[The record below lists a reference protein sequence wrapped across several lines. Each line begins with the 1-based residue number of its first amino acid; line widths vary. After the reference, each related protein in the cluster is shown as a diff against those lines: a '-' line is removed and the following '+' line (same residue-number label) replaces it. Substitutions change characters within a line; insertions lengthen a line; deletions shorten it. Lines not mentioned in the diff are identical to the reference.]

1 VLLAALE
8 PLGTFLHDPPERTWV
23 ARKSSCTIIKIERG
37 SNSARTGRAPDPAKP
52 EVIDLRSSPA
62 ILAVDDVAENLEIIS
77 MRLSAHG
84 YCVATARDGEEGLA
98 KARAEKPDLVL
109 LDIMMPKLDGIA
121 VLKELKRDPTL
132 GFIPVILLTAKA
144 DRSDVVEGLD
154 AGADD
159 YLTKPFDQAGL
170 VARVGSMLRIKA
182 LHDQVQE
189 QAAELAAWNTTLE
202 ARVAQQV
209 AEIGRIS
216 RLKRFLS
223 PQVADLVAA
232 GPEADALLESHR
244 RDVTVVFCDLRGFT
258 AFTEATPPD
267 EVMRV
272 LNEYHQTLGAEIDRY
287 EATLERFAGDGLLA
301 LFNDPLP
308 CADHT
313 ARAVRMAIDMRAA
326 MDVLAS
332 RWRARGHNLGFGI
345 GIARGFATLGRIGF
359 ERRFD
364 YSAVGSV
371 TNLASRLCDEAKAGQ
386 IIVAAEVFD
395 EVRHRIPA
403 RALEPLRLKGF
414 RNAVAAWEIM

>member
-1 VLLAALE
+1 
-8 PLGTFLHDPPERTWV
+8 LHPER
-23 ARKSSCTIIKIERG
+23 A
-37 SNSARTGRAPDPAKP
+37 

-62 ILAVDDVAENLEIIS
+62 ILAVDDVAENLEIIA

-84 YCVATARDGEEGLA
+84 YAVSTARDGEEGLA

-109 LDIMMPKLDGIA
+109 LDIMMPKLDGIS
-121 VLKELKRDPTL
+121 VLKELKRDPRL

-144 DRSDVVEGLD
+144 DRSDVVAGLD

-170 VARVGSMLRIKA
+170 VARVRSMLRIKS
-182 LHDQVQE
+182 LHDKVQE
-189 QAAELAAWNTTLE
+189 QAAELAAWNTTLA
-202 ARVAQQV
+202 ARVAEQV
-209 AEIGRIS
+209 GEIERIS

-232 GPEADALLESHR
+232 GAQTDALLESHR
-244 RDVTVVFCDLRGFT
+244 REVTVVFCDLRGFT
-258 AFTEATPPD
+258 AFTEASPPE
-267 EVMRV
+267 EVMRI
-272 LNEYHQTLGAEIDRY
+272 LNEYHETLGARIDRY

-308 CADHT
+308 CPDHT
-313 ARAVRMAIDMRAA
+313 VRAVRMALDMRSGMDALAA
-326 MDVLAS
+326 

-345 GIARGFATLGRIGF
+345 GIARGVATLGRIGF

-371 TNLASRLCDEAKAGQ
+371 TNLASRLCDEAKSGQ
-386 IIVAAEVFD
+386 IIVAPEVYD
-395 EVRHRIPA
+395 EVKNRVPA

-414 RNAVAAWEIM
+414 RSPVAAFEIM

>member
-1 VLLAALE
+1 
-8 PLGTFLHDPPERTWV
+8 
-23 ARKSSCTIIKIERG
+23 
-37 SNSARTGRAPDPAKP
+37 
-52 EVIDLRSSPA
+52 VIDLRASPT
-62 ILAVDDVAENLEIIS
+62 ILAVDDVAENLEIIA

-84 YCVATARDGEEGLA
+84 YAVSTARDGEEGLA

-121 VLKELKRDPTL
+121 VLKELKRDTTL

-144 DRSDVVEGLD
+144 DRTDVVQGLD

-170 VARVGSMLRIKA
+170 VARVRSMLRIKA
-182 LHDQVQE
+182 LHDKVQE

-202 ARVAQQV
+202 ARVAEQV
-209 AEIGRIS
+209 AEIERIS

-232 GPEADALLESHR
+232 GPETDALLESHR

-258 AFTEATPPD
+258 AFTEASPPD

-272 LNEYHQTLGAEIDRY
+272 LDEYHHTLGAEIDRY

-301 LFNDPLP
+301 LFNDPLLCP
-308 CADHT
+308 DHT
-313 ARAVRMAIDMRAA
+313 ARAVRMAIDMRTG
-326 MDVLAS
+326 MNVLAS

-386 IIVAAEVFD
+386 IIVAPEVYD
-395 EVRHRIPA
+395 EMKNRVPA

-414 RNAVAAWEIM
+414 RNAVAAWEIT

>member
-1 VLLAALE
+1 M
-8 PLGTFLHDPPERTWV
+8 
-23 ARKSSCTIIKIERG
+23 
-37 SNSARTGRAPDPAKP
+37 
-52 EVIDLRSSPA
+52 RSSPA
-62 ILAVDDVAENLEIIS
+62 ILAVDDVAENLEIIA

-84 YCVATARDGEEGLA
+84 YAVSTARDGEEGLA

-109 LDIMMPKLDGIA
+109 LDIMMPKLDGIS
-121 VLKELKRDPTL
+121 VLKELKRDPRL

-144 DRSDVVEGLD
+144 DRSDVVAGLD

-170 VARVGSMLRIKA
+170 VARVRSMLRIKS
-182 LHDQVQE
+182 LHDKVQE
-189 QAAELAAWNTTLE
+189 QAAELAAWNTTLA
-202 ARVAQQV
+202 ARVAEQV
-209 AEIGRIS
+209 GEIERIS

-232 GPEADALLESHR
+232 GAQTDALLESHR
-244 RDVTVVFCDLRGFT
+244 REVTVVFCDLRGFT
-258 AFTEATPPD
+258 AFTEASPPE
-267 EVMRV
+267 EVMRI
-272 LNEYHQTLGAEIDRY
+272 LNEYHETLGARIDRY

-308 CADHT
+308 CPDHT
-313 ARAVRMAIDMRAA
+313 VRAVRMALDMRSGMDALAA
-326 MDVLAS
+326 

-345 GIARGFATLGRIGF
+345 GIARGVATLGRIGF

-371 TNLASRLCDEAKAGQ
+371 TNLASRLCDEAKSGQ
-386 IIVAAEVFD
+386 IIVAPEVYD
-395 EVRHRIPA
+395 EVKNRVPA

-414 RNAVAAWEIM
+414 RSPVAAFEIM

>member
-1 VLLAALE
+1 VRRGWARLLSQNVVVSWILLRFCE
-8 PLGTFLHDPPERTWV
+8 LPHLGTACP
-23 ARKSSCTIIKIERG
+23 
-37 SNSARTGRAPDPAKP
+37 GRP
-52 EVIDLRSSPA
+52 EVIDLRNSPA

-77 MRLSAHG
+77 MRLAAHG
-84 YCVATARDGEEGLA
+84 YAVSTARDGEEGLA

-121 VLKELKRDPTL
+121 VLKALKQDPTL

-170 VARVGSMLRIKA
+170 VARVRSMLRIKA
-182 LHDQVQE
+182 LHDKVQE

-202 ARVAQQV
+202 ARVARQV
-209 AEIGRIS
+209 AEIERIS

-232 GPEADALLESHR
+232 GPEGDRLLESHR
-244 RDVTVVFCDLRGFT
+244 CDVTVVFCDLRGFT

-308 CADHT
+308 CPDHT
-313 ARAVRMAIDMRAA
+313 SRAVRMALDMRTG

-332 RWRARGHNLGFGI
+332 RWRARGHTLGFGI

-386 IIVAAEVFD
+386 IIIAPEVYD
-395 EVRHRIPA
+395 EVKHRMSA
-403 RALEPLRLKGF
+403 RPLDPLRLKGF
-414 RNAVAAWEIM
+414 RNAVAAWEIV

>member
-1 VLLAALE
+1 MRRRGSVVQDSYRIALRSRGFSACY
-8 PLGTFLHDPPERTWV
+8 LSCRISGRHDPET
-23 ARKSSCTIIKIERG
+23 
-37 SNSARTGRAPDPAKP
+37 P
-52 EVIDLRSSPA
+52 EVIDLRNSPA
-62 ILAVDDVAENLEIIS
+62 ILAVDDVAENLEIIA
-77 MRLSAHG
+77 MRLAAHG
-84 YCVATARDGEEGLA
+84 YAVSTARDGEEGLA

-170 VARVGSMLRIKA
+170 VARVRSMLRIKA
-182 LHDQVQE
+182 LHDTVQE
-189 QAAELAAWNTTLE
+189 QAVELAAWNTTLE

-209 AEIGRIS
+209 AEIERIS

-232 GPEADALLESHR
+232 GPETDTLLESHR

-258 AFTEATPPD
+258 AFTEAAPPD

-308 CADHT
+308 CPDHT
-313 ARAVRMAIDMRAA
+313 SRAVRMALDMRSG

-332 RWRARGHNLGFGI
+332 RWRARGHALGFGI

-386 IIVAAEVFD
+386 IIVAPEVFD
-395 EVRHRIPA
+395 EVKHRMSA
-403 RALEPLRLKGF
+403 RPLEPLKLKGF
-414 RNAVAAWEIM
+414 RNAVAAYEIT

>member
-1 VLLAALE
+1 MI
-8 PLGTFLHDPPERTWV
+8 H
-23 ARKSSCTIIKIERG
+23 
-37 SNSARTGRAPDPAKP
+37 
-52 EVIDLRSSPA
+52 LRDAPA
-62 ILAVDDVAENLEIIS
+62 ILAVDDVAENLEIIA
-77 MRLSAHG
+77 MRLAAHG
-84 YCVATARDGEEGLA
+84 YSVSTAQDGEEGLA
-98 KARAEKPDLVL
+98 KARVEKPDLVL
-109 LDIMMPKLDGIA
+109 LDIMMPKLDGIT
-121 VLKELKRDPTL
+121 VLKELKRDTSL

-144 DRSDVVEGLD
+144 DRTDVVAGLD

-159 YLTKPFDQAGL
+159 YLTKPFDQAAL
-170 VARVGSMLRIKA
+170 VARVRSMLRIKA
-182 LHDQVQE
+182 LHDKVQE

-202 ARVAQQV
+202 ARVAEQV
-209 AEIGRIS
+209 AEIERIS

-232 GPEADALLESHR
+232 GPETDTLLDSHR

-258 AFTEATPPD
+258 AFTEASPPE

-272 LNEYHQTLGAEIDRY
+272 LNEYHETLGAEIDRY

-308 CADHT
+308 CPDHT
-313 ARAVRMAIDMRAA
+313 VRAVRMAVDMRAG
-326 MDVLAS
+326 MDALAA
-332 RWRARGHNLGFGI
+332 RWRGRGHSLGFGI

-386 IIVAAEVFD
+386 IIVAAEVYD
-395 EVRHRIPA
+395 EVKDLFSA
-403 RALEPLRLKGF
+403 RPLPPLGLKGF
-414 RNAVAAWEIM
+414 RNPVSAYEIT